1 MKSHIYFVCY
11 KIKELRLTKPLGSKG
26 LNIKT
31 HNQSEV
37 QADTIN
43 DYQAP
48 IILN

>member
-1 MKSHIYFVCY
+1 MKSHIYFLCY
-11 KIKELRLTKPLGSKG
+11 KIREPRLTKPLGSKG
-26 LNIKT
+26 QT